1 MRKAGV
7 PWDPGP
13 ADQPLRMR
21 SASSSTAR
29 DAQRL
34 LTIRQ
39 RRKSPR
45 NSSNLISHL
54 INTPTR
60 TPPAR
65 VRNIYTSAQGT
76 SCATPNSRAKTSGPG
91 CYRPALCEYR
101 QLTRYGAPK
110 GQPRASSAS
119 CSKLMP
125 WTSGSACLCTCH
137 HSDPSRRKTQVT
149 RSDQSCSGSPPTR
162 PR

>member
-21 SASSSTAR
+21 SASSSSAR
-29 DAQRL
+29 CSAPPDHTPEEEESPEQKQSDQPSYQHTHAHL
-34 LTIRQ
+34 LQESGT
-39 RRKSPR
+39 
-45 NSSNLISHL
+45 
-54 INTPTR
+54 
-60 TPPAR
+60 
-65 VRNIYTSAQGT
+65 YTSAQDI
-76 SCATPNSRAKTSGPG
+76 SCATPNSQAKTSGPE

-149 RSDQSCSGSPPTR
+149 RSDQFCSGRPPTS
-162 PR
+162 PC